1 MAKRIIGITLIVLSI
16 VLLVLVIS
24 SVGANMA
31 HSGPAAGKIT
41 SYRQPF
47 YGHGIW
53 MVVFIIVSGLSFLS
67 GLFLVVLGKRR

>member
-1 MAKRIIGITLIVLSI
+1 MAKRIIGIALITLSA

-31 HSGPAAGKIT
+31 HYGAAAGKIT

-53 MVVFIIVSGLSFLS
+53 MVVLIIAGGLSFLG